1 VKYKSKLKFDPAF
14 ATIEELAPMLLRREI
29 SPVELTKLFIAR
41 IEKHNAKLHA
51 YLTVTPEEALRAA
64 RESEAR
70 FMRRKSRGPL
80 DGIPISLKDNIWM
93 RGIRTTAGSRVLEYF
108 VPTVDATIVER
119 LHRAGAVVL
128 GKTNMHEFAYG
139 ITTENP
145 HYGAA
150 HNPWDIS
157 RTPGGSSGGSA
168 AAIAAGLCVASI
180 GTDTGG
186 SVRIPASL
194 CGITGLKPTFG
205 RVSCFGVVPL
215 APSFDHVGPLAR
227 TSGDAALLL
236 SVIAGRD
243 PADISSLS
251 QPRLKSIPN
260 VRELGSRLKL
270 RVSRKPIIRLGW
282 PKEYFFDRLKDDVPR
297 AVDAAMKTLVESGAV
312 IEEISLPHVSEGD
325 EPSTTIA
332 MAEATHVHRRAGWFP
347 AHAAEYA
354 EDIRARLQT
363 GGEIRAADYLAAL
376 EVRERVKQDFEK
388 AFEKVDAIIAPTL
401 PITAPQIGQKMA
413 ATSGGEETVR
423 SALIRLNRPANFTGL
438 PAISICCGWTADNL
452 PIGLQIIGQEWRE
465 ENLLAIARLFEN
477 ARPELRRRPAQFS

>member
-1 VKYKSKLKFDPAF
+1 
-14 ATIEELAPMLLRREI
+14 
-29 SPVELTKLFIAR
+29 
-41 IEKHNAKLHA
+41 
-51 YLTVTPEEALRAA
+51 
-64 RESEAR
+64 
-70 FMRRKSRGPL
+70 
-80 DGIPISLKDNIWM
+80 
-93 RGIRTTAGSRVLEYF
+93 
-108 VPTVDATIVER
+108 
-119 LHRAGAVVL
+119 
-128 GKTNMHEFAYG
+128 MHEFAYG

-282 PKEYFFDRLKDDVPR
+282 PKEYFFDRLTDDVRR